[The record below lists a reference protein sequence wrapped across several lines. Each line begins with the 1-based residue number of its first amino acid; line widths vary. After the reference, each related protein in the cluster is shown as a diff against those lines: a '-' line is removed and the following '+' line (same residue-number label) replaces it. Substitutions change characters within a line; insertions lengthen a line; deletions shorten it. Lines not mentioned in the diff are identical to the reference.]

1 MRIMTYISYFSISL
15 VLQVVWLLLI
25 KDTPNIF
32 LIDMITVSFLFTLFM
47 FILDQIFKKKSG
59 HIRGCFL
66 IILGLLFRFE
76 MIPDLGMLRRTVH

>member
-25 KDTPNIF
+25 KRTSNIF

-47 FILDQIFKKKSG
+47 FILDQIFKKK
-59 HIRGCFL
+59 
-66 IILGLLFRFE
+66 
-76 MIPDLGMLRRTVH
+76 RTN

>member
-47 FILDQIFKKKSG
+47 FILDQISQKK
-59 HIRGCFL
+59 
-66 IILGLLFRFE
+66 
-76 MIPDLGMLRRTVH
+76 RTH

>member
-25 KDTPNIF
+25 KETSNLS

-47 FILDQIFKKKSG
+47 FILDQVFKKK
-59 HIRGCFL
+59 
-66 IILGLLFRFE
+66 
-76 MIPDLGMLRRTVH
+76 RTN

>member
-1 MRIMTYISYFSISL
+1 MTYISYFSIFL

-47 FILDQIFKKKSG
+47 FILDQIFKKK
-59 HIRGCFL
+59 
-66 IILGLLFRFE
+66 
-76 MIPDLGMLRRTVH
+76 RTN

>member
-1 MRIMTYISYFSISL
+1 MTYISYFSISL

-47 FILDQIFKKKSG
+47 FILDQIFKKKADT
-59 HIRGCFL
+59 
-66 IILGLLFRFE
+66 LGAVF
-76 MIPDLGMLRRTVH
+76 

>member
-47 FILDQIFKKKSG
+47 FILDQISKKK
-59 HIRGCFL
+59 
-66 IILGLLFRFE
+66 
-76 MIPDLGMLRRTVH
+76 RTH

>member
-25 KDTPNIF
+25 KRISNIF

-47 FILDQIFKKKSG
+47 FILDQMFKKK
-59 HIRGCFL
+59 
-66 IILGLLFRFE
+66 
-76 MIPDLGMLRRTVH
+76 RTN

>member
-47 FILDQIFKKKSG
+47 FILDQVLKKK
-59 HIRGCFL
+59 
-66 IILGLLFRFE
+66 
-76 MIPDLGMLRRTVH
+76 RTH

>member
-25 KDTPNIF
+25 KETSNLS

-47 FILDQIFKKKSG
+47 FILDQVFKKK
-59 HIRGCFL
+59 
-66 IILGLLFRFE
+66 
-76 MIPDLGMLRRTVH
+76 RTH

>member
-47 FILDQIFKKKSG
+47 FILDQIFKKK
-59 HIRGCFL
+59 
-66 IILGLLFRFE
+66 
-76 MIPDLGMLRRTVH
+76 RTT

>member
-25 KDTPNIF
+25 KETSNLS

-47 FILDQIFKKKSG
+47 FILDQFFKKK
-59 HIRGCFL
+59 
-66 IILGLLFRFE
+66 
-76 MIPDLGMLRRTVH
+76 RTN

>member
-1 MRIMTYISYFSISL
+1 MRIMKYISYFSISL

-47 FILDQIFKKKSG
+47 FILDQVLKKK
-59 HIRGCFL
+59 
-66 IILGLLFRFE
+66 
-76 MIPDLGMLRRTVH
+76 RTH

>member
-47 FILDQIFKKKSG
+47 FILDQIFKKK
-59 HIRGCFL
+59 
-66 IILGLLFRFE
+66 
-76 MIPDLGMLRRTVH
+76 RTN

>member
-25 KDTPNIF
+25 KRTSNIS

-47 FILDQIFKKKSG
+47 FIFDHIFKKK
-59 HIRGCFL
+59 
-66 IILGLLFRFE
+66 
-76 MIPDLGMLRRTVH
+76 RTN

>member
-25 KDTPNIF
+25 KRTSNIS

-47 FILDQIFKKKSG
+47 FILDQIFKKK
-59 HIRGCFL
+59 RKN
-66 IILGLLFRFE
+66 
-76 MIPDLGMLRRTVH
+76 

>member
-1 MRIMTYISYFSISL
+1 MRIMTYISYFSIFL

-47 FILDQIFKKKSG
+47 FILDQIFKKK
-59 HIRGCFL
+59 
-66 IILGLLFRFE
+66 
-76 MIPDLGMLRRTVH
+76 RTN

>member
-25 KDTPNIF
+25 KRTSNIF

-47 FILDQIFKKKSG
+47 FILDQMFKKNADK
-59 HIRGCFL
+59 L
-66 IILGLLFRFE
+66 A
-76 MIPDLGMLRRTVH
+76 TVF

>member
-47 FILDQIFKKKSG
+47 FILDQMFKKK
-59 HIRGCFL
+59 
-66 IILGLLFRFE
+66 
-76 MIPDLGMLRRTVH
+76 RTT

>member
-25 KDTPNIF
+25 KDTPNVF

-47 FILDQIFKKKSG
+47 FILDQMFKKK
-59 HIRGCFL
+59 
-66 IILGLLFRFE
+66 
-76 MIPDLGMLRRTVH
+76 RTN

>member
-25 KDTPNIF
+25 KKTPNLS

-47 FILDQIFKKKSG
+47 FILDQIFKKK
-59 HIRGCFL
+59 
-66 IILGLLFRFE
+66 
-76 MIPDLGMLRRTVH
+76 RTN

>member
-25 KDTPNIF
+25 KRTSNIF

-47 FILDQIFKKKSG
+47 FILDQMFKKSG

-76 MIPDLGMLRRTVH
+76 IVPDLGMLRRTVH